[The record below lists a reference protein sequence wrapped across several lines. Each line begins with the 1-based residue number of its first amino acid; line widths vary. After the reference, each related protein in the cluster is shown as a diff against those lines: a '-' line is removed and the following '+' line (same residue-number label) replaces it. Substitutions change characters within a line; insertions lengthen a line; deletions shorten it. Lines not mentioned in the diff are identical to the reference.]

1 MACCLLGTSGVDE
14 LESLHVEEIGCE
26 GCMTNAGG
34 ATQEVGADPV
44 DIDVQVPGGGAATA
58 RLEETETA
66 DASVQSDNNPPCIE
80 SAVIEMLQSLK
91 GLTETV
97 NRLSEVVERSRA
109 QDEKENTRVSK
120 KLTKKKQSTHEGA
133 AHYARANSMLPE
145 RRLAKR
151 GASAPSP
158 VATGRVLCPR

>member
-1 MACCLLGTSGVDE
+1 MVCCLLGAGGVDE

-26 GCMTNAGG
+26 GCMTNSGG
-34 ATQEVGADPV
+34 VAQEVGADPV
-44 DIDVQVPGGGAATA
+44 DIDVQVPGGGGTAA
-58 RLEETETA
+58 RPEEAETA

-80 SAVIEMLQSLK
+80 SAVIEMLQGLK

-109 QDEKENTRVSK
+109 QDEKENVRVSK
-120 KLTKKKQSTHEGA
+120 KSTKKKQAMHEGA

-158 VATGRVLCPR
+158 ATTGRVLCPR